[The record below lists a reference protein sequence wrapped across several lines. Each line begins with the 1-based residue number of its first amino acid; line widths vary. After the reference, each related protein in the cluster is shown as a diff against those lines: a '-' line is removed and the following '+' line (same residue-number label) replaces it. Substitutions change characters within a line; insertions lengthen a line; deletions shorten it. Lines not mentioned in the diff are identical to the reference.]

1 MWNYE
6 EIIPIGSKFTMFDG
20 ESLKNVES
28 ASLFEALPNN
38 LGYVQALFLSD
49 MDNNEIEF
57 LNKGNISFRY
67 IKGEAGFVLALIH
80 FEGTELFIEIEFDPT
95 TYKDDRAMQLIQSNN
110 SICFVGI
117 ESTDLQV
124 KVNRNIVIPLKLANI
139 WSSTWATALN
149 IKDFSRKYKNWIET
163 LQNDYDSHELWSIAK
178 PVGIIKN

>member
-1 MWNYE
+1 MWNCE
-6 EIIPIGSKFTMFDG
+6 EIIPIDSKFTMFDG

-28 ASLFEALPNN
+28 ASLFEALPSN

-49 MDNNEIEF
+49 MDDNEIEF
-57 LNKGNISFRY
+57 LSKGNISFRY

-80 FEGTELFIEIEFDPT
+80 FEGTDLFIEVDFDPT

-117 ESTDLQV
+117 ESTNLQV
-124 KVNRNIVIPLKLANI
+124 KVSRKIVIPLKLANI
-139 WSSTWATALN
+139 WSSTWAAALN
-149 IKDFSRKYKNWIET
+149 INDFSSKYKNWIES
-163 LQNDYDSHELWSIAK
+163 LRNNYDSHELWSIAK